1 MPKIPPKKKR
11 TNGERKHS
19 KRSRPLGVGSE
30 AAQGIHGAGIS
41 ADRENERGVQI
52 RRRGASPSRVG
63 SEPLHHRS
71 VEHTSGYGGEGGAPR
86 TSSHE
91 RQQLGADGTTQG
103 EE

>member
-1 MPKIPPKKKR
+1 MRKIPPKQKQ
-11 TNGERKHS
+11 TNEERKRS
-19 KRSRPLGVGSE
+19 KRGRSLGVGSE

-41 ADRENERGVQI
+41 ADRENERGSQI

-91 RQQLGADGTTQG
+91 RQQLGSDDATQG

>member
-1 MPKIPPKKKR
+1 MRKIPPKQKQ
-11 TNGERKHS
+11 TNEERKRS
-19 KRSRPLGVGSE
+19 KRGRSLGVGSE

-41 ADRENERGVQI
+41 ADRENERGSQI

-71 VEHTSGYGGEGGAPR
+71 VEHKSGYGGEGGAPR

-91 RQQLGADGTTQG
+91 RQQLGADGVTQG